1 LELLVHPLT
10 AELTAMKQLNA
21 FPTDDDQR
29 TTDKYMFTGI
39 IEGLGTIG
47 AIRSV
52 GQAKRLR
59 IDADYAL
66 DQTKIGDSIAANGAC
81 LTVVKIDGSTF
92 EVDLSPETLA
102 TSTFGK
108 ARQGDRLN
116 LERAM
121 RLSDRIDGHLV
132 LGHVDGI
139 GIIQQKEK
147 QGNAIGVTI
156 AVPETLS
163 RYMIH
168 KGSVAIDGVSL
179 TINTVALKSV
189 TVSIIPHTA
198 RLTTIGMKPKGDAVN
213 IETDMIGKY
222 IERFMRGES
231 MDESEKTT
239 TSPGIDMEFLAK
251 SGFL

>member
-1 LELLVHPLT
+1 
-10 AELTAMKQLNA
+10 
-21 FPTDDDQR
+21 
-29 TTDKYMFTGI
+29 MFTGI

-47 AIRSV
+47 TIRPS
-52 GQAKRLR
+52 GQGKRLT
-59 IDADYAL
+59 IEADYAL
-66 DQTKIGDSIAANGAC
+66 DGTKIGDSIAVNGAC
-81 LTVVKIDGSTF
+81 LTVVKISGSKF

-102 TSTFGK
+102 TSTFAK

-139 GIIQQKEK
+139 GIIEQQEK
-147 QGNAIGVTI
+147 MGNAIGLTI
-156 AVPETLS
+156 AVPEAHS

-168 KGSVAIDGVSL
+168 KGSVAVDGISL
-179 TINTVALKSV
+179 TINSCEPGSF
-189 TVSIIPHTA
+189 TVSIIPYTG
-198 RLTTIGMKPKGDAVN
+198 RLTTINMKKTGDPVN

-222 IERFMRGES
+222 VERFTRGEPTH
-231 MDESEKTT
+231 DREKTAA
-239 TSPGIDMEFLAK
+239 SRGIDMALLAK